1 MVCESQVN
9 TNQSSLFCDVPHY
22 IRSVNDVLGLFTKL
36 DSSKFCMGNKE
47 TRFMDLAATNRGV
60 FKDNRGKVFMFSVMN
75 FSYLC
80 CLQGEM
86 W

>member
-1 MVCESQVN
+1 
-9 TNQSSLFCDVPHY
+9 
-22 IRSVNDVLGLFTKL
+22 
-36 DSSKFCMGNKE
+36 
-47 TRFMDLAATNRGV
+47 MDLAATNRGV